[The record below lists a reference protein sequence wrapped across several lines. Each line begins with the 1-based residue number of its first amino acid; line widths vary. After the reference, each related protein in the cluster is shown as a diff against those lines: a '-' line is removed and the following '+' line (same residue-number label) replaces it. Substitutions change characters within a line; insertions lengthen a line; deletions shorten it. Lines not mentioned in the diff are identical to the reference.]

1 VCQSNLNYANTL
13 GVKPLIVPSD
23 IIGLY
28 KRAEQ
33 EDLDAIFDLS
43 RHYFSFERNTSQLYA
58 ALYYKS
64 LLVEN
69 YPAGHDPYACAVTM
83 TDIAHIFGLLDKYDE
98 AKEWFVKTYEYVSNS
113 YPNDEHE
120 EILEEIGFFISLE
133 AFGVGLEEIIMTSH

>member
-1 VCQSNLNYANTL
+1 MCQSNLNYTNTL
-13 GVKPLIVPSD
+13 GVKPLVVPSD
-23 IIGLY
+23 IISLY

-43 RHYFSFERNTSQLYA
+43 RHYFSFERNTGQLYE

-69 YPAGHDPYACAVTM
+69 YPADHDPYACAVTM

-98 AKEWFVKTYEYVSNS
+98 AKEWFVKAYKYVFSS
-113 YPNDEHE
+113 YSNDERRD
-120 EILEEIGFFISLE
+120 ILEEIGLFVSLDI
-133 AFGVGLEEIIMTSH
+133 FEIKLSDMFHEQA